1 MTSGGKLQFERISNT
16 AIIWVVLTLSF
27 SCFPESEVRMAT
39 GFRCPVDGL
48 PPLSSI
54 PGQPPPVIGL
64 PNSAHPGAYSCV
76 LQNHYSELC
85 SQLLHFLQSNIHIL
99 HFQQYF
105 IQKRVLP
112 LLCDCITNFDFLSI
126 CDWVCW
132 NASHSL
138 FS

>member
-1 MTSGGKLQFERISNT
+1 MTSGGKLQFERNSNT

-54 PGQPPPVIGL
+54 PGHPPPVIGP

-85 SQLLHFLQSNIHIL
+85 SQLLHFFTKQHSYPTFSAIFH
-99 HFQQYF
+99 
-105 IQKRVLP
+105 P
-112 LLCDCITNFDFLSI
+112 ETCIAF
-126 CDWVCW
+126 VM
-132 NASHSL
+132 
-138 FS
+138 